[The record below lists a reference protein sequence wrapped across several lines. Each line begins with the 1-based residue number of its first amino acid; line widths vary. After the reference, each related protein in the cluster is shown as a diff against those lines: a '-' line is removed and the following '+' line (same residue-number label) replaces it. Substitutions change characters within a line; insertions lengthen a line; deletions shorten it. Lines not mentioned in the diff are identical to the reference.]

1 MDGTDEELLARVAGG
16 DVASLREL
24 YNRYRVRL
32 MTYAYYAVR
41 SRDQA
46 EELLQEAFIRI
57 YRHAG
62 EFEPGKRFSSWA
74 YAITANLCRDEL
86 RKSWRRR
93 KLGLRTEVDASEE
106 QTPSRAPSP
115 RAEAAGREFRERLGE
130 EVAAL
135 PPEQREV
142 VALRFLDALSYAE
155 IAEVLGCP
163 LGTVQ
168 SRLHAAVR
176 ALRERLGEFR

>member
-1 MDGTDEELLARVAGG
+1 MGGTDEELLARVAGG

-24 YNRYRVRL
+24 YDRYRVRL

-41 SRDQA
+41 SRDLA

-86 RKSWRRR
+86 RKAWRRR
-93 KLGLRTEVDASEE
+93 KLGFRPEVDAGEE
-106 QTPSRAPSP
+106 RTPAPGPSP
-115 RAEAAGREFRERLGE
+115 RAEAAGREFRERLGR

-135 PPEQREV
+135 PPEQREA
-142 VALRFLDALSYAE
+142 VALRFLEGLSYAE

-176 ALRERLGEFR
+176 ALRDRLGEFR

>member
-1 MDGTDEELLARVAGG
+1 MDTRDEELLAKVAGG

-24 YNRYRVRL
+24 YERYRVRL
-32 MTYAYYAVR
+32 MTYAYYAMGNR
-41 SRDQA
+41 AQA
-46 EELLQEAFIRI
+46 EDVLQEAFIRI

-62 EFEPGKRFSSWA
+62 DFEPGKRFSAWA

-93 KLGLRTEVDASEE
+93 RLGLRVDVDANEAD
-106 QTPSRAPSP
+106 APARTISP
-115 RAEAAGREFRERLGE
+115 RADASGREFRDRLGA

-135 PPEQREV
+135 PPGQREA
-142 VALRFLDALSYAE
+142 VALRFLESLSYEE
-155 IAEVLGCP
+155 IAGILGCP

-168 SRLHAAVR
+168 SRIHAGVK

>member
-1 MDGTDEELLARVAGG
+1 MDRSDEELLADVAGG
-16 DVASLREL
+16 DVPSLREL
-24 YNRYRVRL
+24 YERHRVRL
-32 MTYAYYAVR
+32 MTYAYYAVGNR
-41 SRDQA
+41 AQA
-46 EELLQEAFIRI
+46 EDLLQEAFIRI

-62 EFEPGKRFSSWA
+62 EFDPGKRFSSWA

-86 RKSWRRR
+86 RKAWRRR
-93 KLGLRTEVDASEE
+93 RLGLRVDVDAGET
-106 QTPSRAPSP
+106 QAPARTPSP
-115 RAEAAGREFRERLGE
+115 RADAAGREFRDRLGR

-142 VALRFLDALSYAE
+142 VALRFLESMSYTE
-155 IAEVLGCP
+155 IAGVLGCP

-168 SRLHAAVR
+168 SRLHAGVR

>member
-1 MDGTDEELLARVAGG
+1 MDRTDEELLANAAGG
-16 DVASLREL
+16 EVASLREL
-24 YNRYRVRL
+24 YERYRVRL
-32 MTYAYYAVR
+32 MTCAYYAVGNR
-41 SRDQA
+41 AQA
-46 EELLQEAFIRI
+46 EDVLQEAFIRI

-62 EFEPGKRFSSWA
+62 EFDPAKRFSAWA

-93 KLGLRTEVDASEE
+93 RLGFRAEVDTNEAE
-106 QTPSRAPSP
+106 APARTISP
-115 RAEAAGREFRERLGE
+115 RADAAGREFRDRLGA

-135 PPEQREV
+135 SPEQREV
-142 VALRFLDALSYAE
+142 IALRFIGALSYAE
-155 IAEVLGCP
+155 IAGVLGCP

-168 SRLHAAVR
+168 SRIHSGVK

>member
-1 MDGTDEELLARVAGG
+1 MDRPDEELLANVAGG

-24 YNRYRVRL
+24 YERYRVRL
-32 MTYAYYAVR
+32 MTYAYYAVGNR
-41 SRDQA
+41 TAA
-46 EELLQEAFIRI
+46 EDLLQEAFIRI

-62 EFEPGKRFSSWA
+62 EFEPGKRFSAWA

-93 KLGLRTEVDASEE
+93 RLGFRADVDANEVE
-106 QTPSRAPSP
+106 APSRAISP
-115 RAEAAGREFRERLGE
+115 RAAAAGSEFRDRLGA

-142 VALRFLDALSYAE
+142 ITLRFLEALSYAE
-155 IAEVLGCP
+155 IAGVIGCP

-168 SRLHAAVR
+168 SRIHAGVK

>member
-1 MDGTDEELLARVAGG
+1 MDRPDEELLANVAGG

-24 YNRYRVRL
+24 YERYRVRL
-32 MTYAYYAVR
+32 MTYAYYAVGNR
-41 SRDQA
+41 AQA
-46 EELLQEAFIRI
+46 EDVLQEAFIRI

-62 EFEPGKRFSSWA
+62 EFEPGKRFSAWA

-93 KLGLRTEVDASEE
+93 RLGFRADVDANEV
-106 QTPSRAPSP
+106 QAPARTISP
-115 RAEAAGREFRERLGE
+115 RADAAGREFRDRLGA

-142 VALRFLDALSYAE
+142 IALRFLESLSYAE
-155 IAEVLGCP
+155 IAAVVGCP

-168 SRLHAAVR
+168 SRIHAGVK
-176 ALRERLGEFR
+176 ALREKLGEFR